1 MDRDLTPSDFAA
13 LAGWFSPIVY
23 LSRTE
28 PYVDQYHPSSVEW
41 YAKNCTLYVN
51 DGNHHAVINSPS
63 LEQLVEGQTSTST
76 SYLQP
81 HDESVRLG
89 DLGSAKIYAHIRRSP
104 GIARDWIDIQYW
116 FCYAYNGKIGG
127 VILPVSLSGAH
138 EGDWEHITVRV
149 SNWADLPNSKVE
161 AVYFAA
167 HGGEGKWLMKQNP
180 TSKPERGHFTLDG
193 IKPVTFSAW
202 HSHADYECP
211 GVQYRWVAAD
221 VFANDY
227 CSGGEAWLPP
237 VELVSVDK
245 ILCPDFVDAVW
256 LGFDGDFGTSEHS
269 PEGPSQQ
276 RSWKDDGN
284 DGYYQELE
292 TMATF
297 GSSWGDSRE
306 CSAVAFGRIG
316 GEDCIG
322 VARSQGDNDR
332 FEIFCWAD
340 SPQPSLKLLASGGG
354 DWGNNRGATSIAFGI
369 LNGQEVVAVGRSG
382 GESKYSRFGI
392 YSWDGSS
399 LNLMAS
405 GGEQWGANR
414 SATSIAFGVLAETLV
429 MGVARSQGSDDRFE
443 IYSWAKGFDRL
454 ELLASGGGDWGNN
467 RGATSIAFGILNG
480 QEVVAVGRSGGE
492 SKNPRFGIY
501 SWDGSSLNLMA
512 SGGEQWGANRSATA
526 IAFGFLGEHWVVG
539 VGRSAGENSRFE
551 IYKWGGNGLE
561 LLVAGGEDWGLNRGV
576 TGIAFGMVNGE
587 GVVCVSR
594 TGGEN
599 DEVFCYKLIKNNEGL
614 WTLGVWGTAGV
625 HWGDHRG
632 ATSVAFGKLG
642 GEFVVGYGRT
652 AGSNDRGAIL
662 KWGV

>member
-1 MDRDLTPSDFAA
+1 
-13 LAGWFSPIVY
+13 
-23 LSRTE
+23 
-28 PYVDQYHPSSVEW
+28 
-41 YAKNCTLYVN
+41 
-51 DGNHHAVINSPS
+51 
-63 LEQLVEGQTSTST
+63 
-76 SYLQP
+76 
-81 HDESVRLG
+81 
-89 DLGSAKIYAHIRRSP
+89 
-104 GIARDWIDIQYW
+104 
-116 FCYAYNGKIGG
+116 

-180 TSKPERGHFTLDG
+180 TSKPERGHFTLWDG
-193 IKPVTFSAW
+193 IKPMTFSAW

-211 GVQYRWVAAD
+211 GLQYRWVAAD

-227 CSGGEAWLPP
+227 CSGGEAWLSS

-256 LGFDGDFGTSEHS
+256 LLFDGDFGTSEHS

-284 DGYYQELE
+284 NGYYQELE

-332 FEIFCWAD
+332 FEIYRWGDGLEFF
-340 SPQPSLKLLASGGG
+340 ASGGG
-354 DWGNNRGATSIAFGI
+354 DWGDKRGATSIAFGI
-369 LNGQEVVAVGRSG
+369 LNGQEVVAVGRSAGEDSKNSRFDIYSWADSGLSLMASG
-382 GESKYSRFGI
+382 GEKWGEKRSATSIAFGPLGGNVVVGVARNHGSGDRFEIYGWAEGLDTLELLTSGGGDWGEKRDATSIAFGILNGQEVVAVGRSAGEDSKNSRFGI

-405 GGEQWGANR
+405 GGEQWG
-414 SATSIAFGVLAETLV
+414 G
-429 MGVARSQGSDDRFE
+429 
-443 IYSWAKGFDRL
+443 
-454 ELLASGGGDWGNN
+454 
-467 RGATSIAFGILNG
+467 
-480 QEVVAVGRSGGE
+480 
-492 SKNPRFGIY
+492 
-501 SWDGSSLNLMA
+501 
-512 SGGEQWGANRSATA
+512 NRSATA
-526 IAFGFLGEHWVVG
+526 IAIGVLGEYRVVG

-551 IYKWGGNGLE
+551 IYQWGKNGLE
-561 LLVAGGEDWGLNRGV
+561 LLVTGGEDWGHERGA

-599 DEVFCYKLIKNNEGL
+599 DEVFCYKLIDDKL
-614 WTLGVWGTAGV
+614 AVWATAGV
-625 HWGDHRG
+625 HWGDNRG
-632 ATSVAFGKLG
+632 ATSVAFGKLN